1 MGYNAIESRRVTER
15 QTHMALSSGEPDS
28 LEAVKNWV
36 VEQTV
41 ARDPF
46 VHIYHAS
53 EDHRQHHDSTC
64 TVYPTGSG
72 PVLGALVAATHA
84 SRILEVGCGLGYSAL
99 WLAFGSTPDG
109 HVETIEQDTSHAELA
124 RRHFDQEGYGQRIT
138 IHEGTGDSV
147 LPQLSSPYEFIFC
160 DGDIHEY
167 LVDFDH
173 FLRLLEPGGLLVTA
187 NLFLG
192 QHDPDIPG
200 LDQAATYRQRI
211 LDERRLVTAFLPTG
225 LALSVRKQD

>member
-1 MGYNAIESRRVTER
+1 
-15 QTHMALSSGEPDS
+15 MALPSGEPDS
-28 LEAVKNWV
+28 PEAVRRWV
-36 VEQTV
+36 AEQTV

-46 VHIYHAS
+46 AHVYRAS
-53 EDHRQHHDSTC
+53 EDHRQRHGPTC

-72 PVLGALVAATHA
+72 PLVATLVAATHA

-99 WLAFGSTPDG
+99 WLTFGSAPDG
-109 HVETIEQDTSHAELA
+109 HVETIEQDASHVELA

-147 LPQLSSPYEFIFC
+147 LPQLSGPYEFIFC
-160 DGDIHEY
+160 DGDIDEY
-167 LVDFDH
+167 LVDLDH
-173 FLRLLEPGGLLVTA
+173 FLRLLELGGLLVTA

-192 QHDPDIPG
+192 QHDPDIPA
-200 LDQAATYRQRI
+200 LDQAAAYRQRI

>member
-1 MGYNAIESRRVTER
+1 
-15 QTHMALSSGEPDS
+15 
-28 LEAVKNWV
+28 
-36 VEQTV
+36 
-41 ARDPF
+41 
-46 VHIYHAS
+46 
-53 EDHRQHHDSTC
+53 HRQRHGSTC

-72 PVLGALVAATHA
+72 SVLAALVAATHA

-99 WLAFGSTPDG
+99 WLAFGSAPDG
-109 HVETIEQDTSHAELA
+109 HVETVEQDASHVELA

-138 IHEGTGDSV
+138 IHQGTGDSV
-147 LPQLSSPYEFIFC
+147 LPQLSGPYEFIFC
-160 DGDIHEY
+160 DGDIDEY
-167 LVDFDH
+167 LVDLDH

-200 LDQAATYRQRI
+200 LDQAATYRHRI